1 MRPGRGA
8 SVPEALRRWSHPR
21 YVWRRL
27 LHNLPAKLLA
37 LASAAVLWSVAT
49 TDRRANVEQSYD
61 VPVTVSDTTGG
72 RGVGTREVRDLSPGT
87 VRVTLLGR
95 PERLR
100 ELRGDNIEAVVD
112 VTGVPETSF
121 SRTVTVQAPTGTV
134 LRGVKPE
141 RVQGFV
147 DSVLTTTLPVVV
159 SVADPGGAALPR
171 YSVMPASAAV
181 SGPGR
186 LVMGVARVASSPV
199 SLGPGEEGGAALIPL
214 DGEGR
219 PVEGVTVTPRSALVR
234 RLDAGTLPVAEV
246 PVVLK
251 APPTSLRVTQTQ
263 LEPDTV
269 RVVAQPEVLT
279 RLREVRGD
287 VPYREGTYTAPV
299 TLSLPPGVQ
308 ALDPVRARLTVVP
321 RTVPDT
327 QNP

>member
-1 MRPGRGA
+1 MI
-8 SVPEALRRWSHPR
+8 RWSRPR

-27 LHNLPAKLLA
+27 LHNLPAKGLA
-37 LASAAVLWSVAT
+37 LASAVVLWSVAT

-72 RGVGTREVRDLSPGT
+72 RGVGTREVRDLSPDT
-87 VRVTLLGR
+87 VRVTLQGR

-121 SRTVTVQAPTGTV
+121 SRPVTVQAPTGTV

-159 SVADPGGAALPR
+159 SVADPSGAALPR
-171 YSVMPASAAV
+171 YRVTPEAASVR
-181 SGPGR
+181 GPGR
-186 LVMGVARVASSPV
+186 LVMGVARVVGSPV
-199 SLGPGEEGGAALIPL
+199 ALAPGEERETALIPL
-214 DGEGR
+214 NEEGR
-219 PVEGVTVTPRSALVR
+219 PVEGVTVTPRTALVR

-251 APPTSLRVTQTQ
+251 PPPPSLRVTETR

-269 RVVAQPEVLT
+269 RVVAPPEVLA
-279 RLREVRGD
+279 RLREVRGS
-287 VPYREGTYTAPV
+287 VTYREGTYTTEV
-299 TLSLPPGVQ
+299 TLGLPAGAQ
-308 ALDPVRARLTVVP
+308 ALDPVRARLTVE
-321 RTVPDT
+321 RRAAPDA